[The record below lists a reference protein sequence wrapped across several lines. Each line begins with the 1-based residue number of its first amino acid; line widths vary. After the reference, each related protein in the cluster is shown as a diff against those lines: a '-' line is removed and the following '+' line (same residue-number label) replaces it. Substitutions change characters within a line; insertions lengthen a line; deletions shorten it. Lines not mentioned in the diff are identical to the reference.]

1 MRDHAIQIFRSAVEA
16 VQPAALLP
24 AFISLEPPM
33 IRLGEQYFAVDP
45 AAGIQVLSVGKAA
58 AAMALSAEALLG
70 SWIRSGLV
78 VTKEGHSL
86 PLSHFEVMEAG
97 HPVPDRRSLQAG
109 EILLERISDLSE
121 NDLVLLLLSGGAS
134 SLLADCPAGV
144 SLQELQSLTAA
155 MLRSGADIHEI
166 NTVRKH
172 LSPGI
177 KGGRLARAAYP
188 ARVCTL
194 IISDVLGDSTD
205 SIASGPTVPD
215 STRFSDAWQV
225 INKYNLSASLSLP
238 MKQWLMD
245 GLEGKTAENPLPG
258 DPVFDKVSNLIIGNN
273 TMALQAAA
281 RAAGALGFNTF
292 IIDDAVRGESREVA
306 VSFVKQLMDF
316 DGDRPACL
324 LMGGETTVTLSGHGK
339 GGRNQEFVLAAYA
352 ALRKHYQPDTWPV
365 LLSAGTDG
373 SDGPTDAAGAII
385 DPALHAQV
393 SALGLSP
400 QYFLDNNDSY
410 HFFDKAGGLLK
421 TGATQTNVMD
431 IMIGLLY

>member
-33 IRLGEQYFAVDP
+33 LRLGEQSFVIDP

-58 AAMALSAEALLG
+58 AAMALTTEALLG

-78 VTKEGHSL
+78 VTKDGHSL
-86 PLSHFEVMEAG
+86 PLSYCEVMEAG
-97 HPVPDRRSLQAG
+97 HPVPDGRSLQAG
-109 EILLERISDLSE
+109 EILLERLSALSE
-121 NDLVLLLLSGGAS
+121 RDLVLLLLSGGAS
-134 SLLADCPAGV
+134 SLMADCPAGV
-144 SLQELQSLTAA
+144 SLPELQSLTAA
-155 MLRSGADIHEI
+155 MLRSGANIHEI

-188 ARVCTL
+188 ARLCTL
-194 IISDVLGDSTD
+194 IISDVPGDSAD

-225 INKYNLSASLSLP
+225 INKYDLAASLSSP

-245 GLEGKTAENPLPG
+245 GLEGRMAENPLPG
-258 DPVFDKVSNLIIGNN
+258 DPVFDNVSNLIIGNN
-273 TMALQAAA
+273 GMALQAAA
-281 RAAGALGFNTF
+281 EAAVALGFNTF
-292 IIDDAVRGESREVA
+292 IINDAVGGESRHEAVA
-306 VSFVKQLMDF
+306 FVKQLMDYN
-316 DGDRPACL
+316 GDRPACL
-324 LMGGETTVTLSGHGK
+324 LMGGETTVTIRGHGK

-352 ALRKHYQPDTWPV
+352 ALRDNYPPDTWPV

-373 SDGPTDAAGAII
+373 SDGPTDAAGAIL
-385 DPALHAQV
+385 DPALHARV

-400 QYFLDNNDSY
+400 QKFLDSNDSY
-410 HFFDKAGGLLK
+410 HFFDKADGLLK

>member
-86 PLSHFEVMEAG
+86 PLSYCEVMEAG